1 MNFNEV
7 ICLYL
12 NEYLTDD
19 QFEHYFYDNMEEA
32 ESVIDEK
39 IYLDIIS
46 TNFNLKEECISLR
59 FQLRQYAEEKVAE
72 IYDKIS
78 DSYVELLV
86 QSNDNNEIIKILK
99 NRYMKKPLV
108 KIDCNK
114 IIKNKEIIL
123 VIKQSLNFPEF
134 CGNNWNAIND
144 LICDV
149 ILPEKVVF
157 TGWKSFEQHF
167 PQDADFIKKIFNKVD
182 VENCSVSYE

>member
-1 MNFNEV
+1 M
-7 ICLYL
+7 I
-12 NEYLTDD
+12 
-19 QFEHYFYDNMEEA
+19 
-32 ESVIDEK
+32 
-39 IYLDIIS
+39 
-46 TNFNLKEECISLR
+46 
-59 FQLRQYAEEKVAE
+59 
-72 IYDKIS
+72 
-78 DSYVELLV
+78 ELLCTDY
-86 QSNDNNEIIKILK
+86 N
-99 NRYMKKPLV
+99 KKATSIHYYFGNAVLV

-167 PQDADFIKKIFNKVD
+167 PEDADFIKKIFNKVD